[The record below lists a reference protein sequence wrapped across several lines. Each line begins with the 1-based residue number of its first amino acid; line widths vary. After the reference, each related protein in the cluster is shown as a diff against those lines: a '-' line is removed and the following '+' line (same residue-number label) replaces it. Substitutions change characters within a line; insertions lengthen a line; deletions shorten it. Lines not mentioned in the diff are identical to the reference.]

1 MKTFLAVGDVV
12 INPDQL
18 AFATLD
24 GDPEEPKLRL
34 VFAHGAASPGRGE
47 LRLVGDDA
55 KSALRWLRLNSA
67 FANGTAAFGS
77 ASSPLHWGA
86 SDSSTRPNLRERD
99 SQRDRD
105 RCVLEGAAR

>member
-24 GDPEEPKLRL
+24 GDAEEPKLRL

-55 KSALRWLRLNSA
+55 KSALRWLRLNSS

-86 SDSSTRPNLRERD
+86 DSPTRPNLRERD
-99 SQRDRD
+99 GLRERDRG
-105 RCVLEGAAR
+105 VLEGAAR

>member
-18 AFATLD
+18 AYAMID
-24 GDPEEPKLRL
+24 GDPEEPRLRL
-34 VFAHGAASPGRGE
+34 VFASGSRDSNRGE

-55 KSALRWLRLNSA
+55 QAALRWLRLNSS
-67 FANGTAAFGS
+67 FANGAAAFGT

-86 SDSSTRPNLRERD
+86 ANSTVRPNLRE
-99 SQRDRD
+99 RD